1 MLMQYKVIF
10 ASAVEVTYAVVTRTW
25 LRQHL
30 DGAYLEL
37 AVSAFRV
44 ATIVVYWGLF
54 QDLVRG
60 RTHPVSSCPRRR
72 SARGDSLSL
81 RTAESPATPYRCNWL
96 FALLN
101 RHLHRVPLW
110 GTTVYRTLDY
120 RMHLHVTA
128 ARSHLHPQRLIAHG
142 CRHSCTL

>member
-54 QDLVRG
+54 QDLVRS
-60 RTHPVSSCPRRR
+60 RAKASNTLRHPARYSS
-72 SARGDSLSL
+72 RGDALSSRL
-81 RTAESPATPYRCNWL
+81 TNTKPRMISHRTCLSP
-96 FALLN
+96 
-101 RHLHRVPLW
+101 H
-110 GTTVYRTLDY
+110 
-120 RMHLHVTA
+120 
-128 ARSHLHPQRLIAHG
+128 
-142 CRHSCTL
+142 